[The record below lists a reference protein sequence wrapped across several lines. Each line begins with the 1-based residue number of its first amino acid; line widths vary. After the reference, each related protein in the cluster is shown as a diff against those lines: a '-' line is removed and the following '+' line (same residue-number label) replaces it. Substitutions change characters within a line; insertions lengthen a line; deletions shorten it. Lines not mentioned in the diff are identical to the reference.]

1 MIAQPIIKSKS
12 YNIPNELIND
22 IISYVPNIDI
32 RRNFDIYHKI
42 NNNKYNKLNTIIRKK
57 TEENHIS
64 FKRYYCKENIFF
76 NNSIHNDSDI
86 LLNDFVDFIYK
97 EQNNKINIEIQIWKL
112 IKKDEN
118 FISHRNDGMYY
129 TGEYDDKYYWKDII
143 IKYSL

>member
-1 MIAQPIIKSKS
+1 MKNRNHTTQQSK
-12 YNIPNELIND
+12 YIPKKRY
-22 IISYVPNIDI
+22 S
-32 RRNFDIYHKI
+32 
-42 NNNKYNKLNTIIRKK
+42 RKK
-57 TEENHIS
+57 LIFPHFGDQFRQAEENHIS

-76 NNSIHNDSDI
+76 NNSNHNDSDI

-129 TGEYDDKYYWKDII
+129 IGDYDDKYYWKDII